1 MEIKDTNGN
10 IILSETYDSDHPE
23 RYFVVADS
31 SYRFREIMGD
41 NTVVLNFSLTYFV
54 DFPIGCRILYENETY
69 TMLEIPNV
77 TKANERQY
85 DYTLTFYNPAKQLSR
100 YKFRNMVDGR
110 LNFTLTAQP
119 QEFIDHLCDNLN
131 ARNTG
136 EVWTRGDYIES
147 AEKTQTFSHNTILDA
162 LSSIAQLFETEWEIK
177 QTANGYSIS
186 IKKVEYNKAT
196 AEYNNAQRLSY
207 GKGNGFISG
216 ITRQKGSENAVD
228 CVWVEGGDRNIDSQT
243 YTYEKTVYYDGHPRR
258 DTFHANKLRLPRD
271 ISAYYIPPTTD
282 TDKGIVYTDEQYSA
296 LQNSMSPAEWLQF
309 QADTDIQHYLT
320 DVDGFGLRRITEN
333 YVNNGYEESLE
344 LTDIYPHLKL
354 NVSDAILEG
363 YNDGKPDSPNPE
375 KYSNRFWNITAVDNP
390 VDYNDYMIG
399 GETATIIF
407 NSGMLAGKEFNLAN
421 QGSEENPKIYN
432 PTGQL
437 FLIQPTEIDGITMP
451 DLPIDI
457 RDKDQKAGTG
467 YIPAVGDEFAVFH
480 VALPQEYIDKAE
492 RELLLEACYYLY
504 KHGEVEV
511 EFNGTVDGIWS
522 RNKWETLRQYFV
534 LGGYIKFYDND
545 LCRDG
550 RLLRILSIKDYIT
563 RPHAPELT
571 LSNSTVSASVSS
583 ELKKIAQNQ
592 AYNTTNVA
600 EAVQFS
606 KRNFRAAQEAQNM
619 INKAYSA
626 QLTDID
632 ENLTEQITQVVNNL
646 DITNSYFTESI
657 NPATIQT
664 MSMLIGDKNLQ
675 FAFGHADT
683 DAEDV
688 VTRWTRCLYQ
698 PWWEGGAL
706 HCPDTVSLAG
716 GAVAAHVRHDYWTA
730 NKDSNVL
737 TVDALGNHPYWIVNA
752 ATLSVDGYNVPLQAD
767 KAYYLYL
774 QAPSG
779 AAAANGFGK
788 LQYSANFV
796 LYSEPHPSPSGDDF
810 YFLVGIL
817 NADFGGSRS
826 YVDVYSSVEITGGQI
841 RLDKIVSQDGST
853 YIDLINNTIS
863 GRLVFHN
870 GLISS
875 VIGIGNGANAS
886 AGLGGI
892 NNHPGDNQIPNF
904 DAETAEYVPTK
915 NGIRTA
921 LWASRTYPSMQSL
934 DVVTADTVILQ
945 DGTLRIRDHRYGG
958 LLFYADPARTYVDIS
973 EAIIGRI
980 RDCEQAYIERFKAN
994 RAIADISAYT
1004 PFLYADNFIKQFE
1017 YRGETLKSF
1026 VPSLVWGG
1034 KLYRTSDGYAVSPY
1048 STNFSISVTATRE
1061 DVGIVTL
1068 HLSKKLP
1075 SVGTFVTAQGWETNN
1090 GTAFVTIK
1098 AKAPQLGYITVKISD
1113 DQSTNDY
1120 DFEIQIWYVEIPS
1133 QLPGVYDAEKNQW
1146 IK

>member
-1 MEIKDTNGN
+1 MMEIRDANGN

-69 TMLEIPNV
+69 TMLEIANV

-85 DYTLTFYNPAKQLSR
+85 EYTLTFYNPAKQLAR

-110 LNFTLTAQP
+110 LNFTLTAHP
-119 QEFIDHLCDNLN
+119 QEFIDLICDNLN

-136 EVWTRGDYIES
+136 ELWTRGDYIES
-147 AEKTQTFSHNTILDA
+147 AEKTQSFSHNTILDA

-196 AEYNNAQRLSY
+196 AETNNAQRLSY
-207 GKGNGFISG
+207 GKGNGFVSG
-216 ITRQKGSENAVD
+216 ITRQKGNENTVD

-243 YTYEKTVYYDGHPRR
+243 YIYEKIIEGQTQ
-258 DTFHANKLRLPRD
+258 TLHANKLRLPRQCT
-271 ISAYYIPPTTD
+271 AYYIPPTSD
-282 TDKGIVYTDEQYSA
+282 TDKGSCYLATDFAPTFDIDAWIAENNPIILQTDE
-296 LQNSMSPAEWLQF
+296 
-309 QADTDIQHYLT
+309 
-320 DVDGFGLRRITEN
+320 DGFGLHRRTQD
-333 YVNNGYEESLE
+333 YLNNGFEESLE

-354 NVSDAILEG
+354 NVTDAILEG
-363 YNDGKPDSPNPE
+363 YNDGKPDSPDPE
-375 KYSNRFWNITAVDNP
+375 KYSNRFWNITAADNP
-390 VDYNDYMIG
+390 VNYNDYMIG

-407 NSGMLAGKEFNLAN
+407 NSGMLSGKEFNLAN

-492 RELLLEACYYLY
+492 RELLLEACHYLY

-511 EFNGTVDGIWS
+511 EFNGTVDGIWA
-522 RNKWETLRQYFV
+522 RNKWETMRQYFV

-606 KRNFRAAQEAQNM
+606 KRNFRAAQSAQDM

-626 QLTDID
+626 QLTNID
-632 ENLTEQITQVVNNL
+632 ETLTEQITQVVNNL
-646 DITNSYFTESI
+646 DISNSYFTENI

-706 HCPDTVSLAG
+706 HCPNTVSLAG

-730 NKDSNVL
+730 NKDANVL

-752 ATLSVDGYNVPLQAD
+752 ATLSVDGNNVPLQAD

-779 AAAANGFGK
+779 AATAGGFGK

-826 YVDVYSSVEITGGQI
+826 YVDIYSSVEITGGMI

-863 GRLVFHN
+863 GRLVFHD

-875 VIGIGNGANAS
+875 AIGIGNSTNAY
-886 AGLGGI
+886 AGVGGKDKNLSDESISLPWLPLG
-892 NNHPGDNQIPNF
+892 
-904 DAETAEYVPTK
+904 ETATK
-915 NGIRTA
+915 YDSNVA
-921 LWASRTYPSMQSL
+921 LWAGKWLGKSAQINNIWASLLILEDGTVIARRNSQAAGYPLMCYIDPASGNVLITKLYSGT
-934 DVVTADTVILQ
+934 VTADNVFSDSMTAQ
-945 DGTLRIRDHRYGG
+945 RY
-958 LLFYADPARTYVDIS
+958 
-973 EAIIGRI
+973 
-980 RDCEQAYIERFKAN
+980 
-994 RAIADISAYT
+994 AIARISSFSPYV
-1004 PFLYADNFIKQFE
+1004 YADNFVKQFT
-1017 YRGETLKSF
+1017 YNGRNLTTTL
-1026 VPSLVWGG
+1026 PSLVWGG
-1034 KLYRTSDGYAVSPY
+1034 KVRYNNAAY
-1048 STNFSISVTATRE
+1048 SATAYDSNFAITVTASRV
-1061 DVGIVTL
+1061 DVGIV
-1068 HLSKKLP
+1068 KLVFSSNLP
-1075 SVGTFVTAQGWETNN
+1075 NTNYFVTALGFGDNPIY
-1090 GTAFVTIK
+1090 ATIK
-1098 AKAPQLGYITVKISD
+1098 EKTQGYVSIILAD
-1113 DQSTNDY
+1113 DNTRNDD
-1120 DFEIQIWYVEIPS
+1120 DFDLQIWYFS
-1133 QLPGVYDAEKNQW
+1133 TSTNYPGVYDTEKGKW

>member
-1 MEIKDTNGN
+1 MEIKDAQGN
-10 IILSETYDSDHPE
+10 IILSETYDGDHPE

-41 NTVVLNFSLTYFV
+41 NTVVLSFSLVQYV

-110 LNFTLTAQP
+110 LNFTITAQP
-119 QEFIDHLCDNLN
+119 QEFIDHICDNLN

-207 GKGNGFISG
+207 GKGNGFVSG

-228 CVWVEGGDRNIDSQT
+228 VVWVEGGDRNIDSQT
-243 YTYEKTVYYDGHPRR
+243 YVYRKVIEGQEQGI
-258 DTFHANKLRLPRD
+258 HANKLRLPR
-271 ISAYYIPPTTD
+271 ACTVYYIPPTSD
-282 TDKGIVYTDEQYSA
+282 TDKGSAYKSTDFDPTQVDIDAWIAENNPIIFQTDE
-296 LQNSMSPAEWLQF
+296 
-309 QADTDIQHYLT
+309 
-320 DVDGFGLRRITEN
+320 DGFGLHRRTQDYI
-333 YVNNGYEESLE
+333 NNGYEESLE
-344 LTDIYPHLKL
+344 LTDIYPHLTIH
-354 NVSDAILEG
+354 VTEAILEG

-421 QGSEENPKIYN
+421 QGTDENPRIYN
-432 PTGQL
+432 PTGHL

-492 RELLLEACYYLY
+492 RELLLEACHYLY

-511 EFNGTVDGIWS
+511 EFNGTVDGIWA
-522 RNKWETLRQYFV
+522 RNKWETMRQYFV

-606 KRNFRAAQEAQNM
+606 KRNFRAAQAAQDM

-646 DITNSYFTESI
+646 NITNSYFSESI

-664 MSMLIGDKNLQ
+664 MSMLVGDKNLQ

-752 ATLSVDGYNVPLQAD
+752 ATLSVDGNNVPLQAD

-779 AAAANGFGK
+779 AAATNGFGK

-796 LYSEPHPSPSGDDF
+796 LYSEPHPTISGDDF

-826 YVDVYSSVEITGGQI
+826 YVDIYSSVEITGGMI

-863 GRLVFHN
+863 GRLVFHD

-875 VIGIGNGANAS
+875 AIGIGNSTNAF
-886 AGLGGI
+886 AGVGGKDKYLSDKNI
-892 NNHPGDNQIPNF
+892 ILPWG
-904 DAETAEYVPTK
+904 ETANKYDSNVAFWAGKWLGQSVQINYISASLLIIEDGTVIVRRNNQEGGFPLMMYIDPNSGNVLITK
-915 NGIRTA
+915 LYSGTI
-921 LWASRTYPSMQSL
+921 
-934 DVVTADTVILQ
+934 TAD
-945 DGTLRIRDHRYGG
+945 
-958 LLFYADPARTYVDIS
+958 YVYSDS
-973 EAIIGRI
+973 MTA
-980 RDCEQAYIERFKAN
+980 QQY
-994 RAIADISAYT
+994 AIARISAYT

-1017 YRGETLKSF
+1017 HRGETLKSF

-1034 KLYRTSDGYAVSPY
+1034 KLYRTSDGYDVLPY

-1068 HLSKKLP
+1068 HLSKYLP
-1075 SVGTFVTAQGWETNN
+1075 SGGTFVTAQGWETNN

-1098 AKAPQLGYITVKISD
+1098 AKAPQFGYITVKISD

-1133 QLPGVYDAEKNQW
+1133 QLPGVYDAEKNEW